1 MRGISNVS
9 ERYYVPIYVKQT
21 KAGRFKARNPSI
33 HPLDQLYNTSLLLRP
48 RLLSPLRST
57 QRIPNSAQHNQRS
70 ASPQHGPIHILI
82 LPSTPNSLQIHKQM
96 TPKNAPFN
104 AHHQTRCFPDDED
117 ERDGEGADARC
128 EPVYA
133 CDAEELGERVEEEG
147 EVWGW
152 YGEVDCGSGR

>member
-1 MRGISNVS
+1 MS
-9 ERYYVPIYVKQT
+9 EGYYVPIYVKQT
-21 KAGRFKARNPSI
+21 KARRFKARNPSI
-33 HPLDQLYNTSLLLRP
+33 HPLNQLSNASLLLRP

-70 ASPQHGPIHILI
+70 ARPQHGPIHILI
-82 LPSTPNSLQIHKQM
+82 LLPNPTTKQTSDTTRKD
-96 TPKNAPFN
+96 TPKHAAFN
-104 AHHQTRCFPDDED
+104 AHHQTRGFPDDED

-147 EVWGW
+147 DVWGG
-152 YGEVDCGSGR
+152 YGEVDCGSG